1 MNRPAKLIGVAGFPQ
16 SQRGLSKWGWLI
28 VLVLGAGLMTTVL
41 RLGPHYIDYRI
52 VGGVVER
59 LDASQVHNMSRDK
72 IREHF
77 SKQFRIENFR
87 VPLKEMLTIDRNRE
101 RTIIDIN
108 YEVRE
113 HLFYN
118 IDVVLTFGE
127 KHTFK

>member
-59 LDASQVHNMSRDK
+59 LDASQVHNMS
-72 IREHF
+72 F
-77 SKQFRIENFR
+77 A
-87 VPLKEMLTIDRNRE
+87 
-101 RTIIDIN
+101 RTIALKRRLSTILA
-108 YEVRE
+108 RA
-113 HLFYN
+113 N
-118 IDVVLTFGE
+118 IL
-127 KHTFK
+127 